1 MALTV
6 NDESKPQL
14 TLLEYS
20 REIGPKIRDLLK
32 KKEILKSYKDEDEK
46 VAELQAA
53 IKESQD
59 ELKKFLEKHDDFR
72 EIYEEIKDLENDIK
86 QAIKGAERAT
96 DKKFPAALLKTY
108 FVARAKESVE
118 KTVEKGSQFNELSK
132 ILISVPVVKATD

>member
-6 NDESKPQL
+6 NDESKPQT

-20 REIGPKIRDLLK
+20 REIGPKIRELLK
-32 KKEILKSYKDEDEK
+32 KKEILKEYKEENETVEEL
-46 VAELQAA
+46 VAN
-53 IKESQD
+53 IKEAQD
-59 ELKKFLEKHDDFR
+59 ELKKFLETNDDFK

-108 FVARAKESVE
+108 FVARAKENVD
-118 KTVEKGSQFNELSK
+118 KTVEKGEAFAELTS
-132 ILISVPVVKATD
+132 ILLEPKA